1 MVFRLFMGILQMGID
16 ASVVI
21 VLVLLTRM
29 LLGKAPK
36 KYAYFLWIIVGIQL
50 VCPVKIASPF
60 SVYNL
65 LPQSSDR
72 MEQSLEKYTGVSWQN
87 VRMTGKKSSQKKSTS
102 DDQNKAQTDTVPND
116 GQTDQMGSTDSSAK
130 IQIKNRKISTI
141 ICPVIWQRKHLQT
154 KRKHSLRCCFGGYYT
169 ERHISGW

>member
-21 VLVLLTRM
+21 ALVLLARM

-36 KYAYFLWIIVGIQL
+36 KYAYLLWIIVGIQL
-50 VCPVKIASPF
+50 VCPAKIASPF

-87 VRMTGKKSSQKKSTS
+87 ARMTGKK
-102 DDQNKAQTDTVPND
+102 
-116 GQTDQMGSTDSSAK
+116 
-130 IQIKNRKISTI
+130 
-141 ICPVIWQRKHLQT
+141 
-154 KRKHSLRCCFGGYYT
+154 
-169 ERHISGW
+169 

>member
-65 LPQSSDR
+65 LPQSSNR

-87 VRMTGKKSSQKKSTS
+87 VRMTGKKSSQKK
-102 DDQNKAQTDTVPND
+102 KY
-116 GQTDQMGSTDSSAK
+116 
-130 IQIKNRKISTI
+130 
-141 ICPVIWQRKHLQT
+141 
-154 KRKHSLRCCFGGYYT
+154 FG
-169 ERHISGW
+169 